1 MDGWRRVVPDHGIL
15 PGRCV
20 TFRRQESL
28 ADARKALS
36 GNGEFRLRA
45 RVGLAGTGCDL
56 KDLT

>member
-1 MDGWRRVVPDHGIL
+1 MDGWRRVVPDDGIL

-28 ADARKALS
+28 AGKRKSLL

-56 KDLT
+56 QDLT